1 MKEIKIK
8 LDEGAKAPIRAYPSD
23 AGLDLFSRES
33 VVINAKER
41 YSFDIGVHVDLPEGY
56 TAFVKSRS
64 GLFKKH
70 GIITTGVVDAGYTG
84 SIGVTLYN
92 SSGFDYRVHAGDKI
106 AQLVILPIETPEVV
120 VVDEISEAERG
131 SNGFGSSGR

>member
-1 MKEIKIK
+1 MDKIKIK
-8 LDEGAKAPIRAYPSD
+8 LDDGAKAPTRAYPTD
-23 AGLDLFSRES
+23 AGLDLCSRED

-41 YSFDIGVHVDLPEGY
+41 YSFDIGVHIGLGEGY

-64 GLFKKH
+64 GLFKNH
-70 GIITTGVVDAGYTG
+70 GIITTGVVDAGYSG

-92 SSGFDYRVHAGDKI
+92 TSGFDYRVHKGDKI
-106 AQLVILPIETPEVV
+106 AQLVILPIATPEVV
-120 VVDEISEAERG
+120 IVDEIAEEGRG